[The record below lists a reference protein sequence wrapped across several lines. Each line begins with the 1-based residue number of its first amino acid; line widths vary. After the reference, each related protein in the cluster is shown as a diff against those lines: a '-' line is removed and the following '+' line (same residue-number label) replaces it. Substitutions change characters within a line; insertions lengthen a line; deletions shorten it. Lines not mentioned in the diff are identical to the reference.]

1 MPFLI
6 AFVAAA
12 WVGLVIYRFLPVPAE
27 VDAERLA
34 RVMEWQEEIPET
46 LPFWRAMLLPFNQLA
61 TRLPPQ
67 IIGRTDVQ
75 LYWAQF
81 QGQWIGWT
89 PVEWWGLRI
98 ALMLVGVLVGM
109 YAGGGDP
116 LIGFGVPL
124 LIYLYLGSKLS
135 TPSEKAMRQLQ
146 RELPE
151 VAQTL
156 ALLMNVGKDESS
168 ALELA
173 AQGKGLVHRWIR
185 YVLATRPLD
194 VPLLRERRTAGTA
207 RGHFLEA
214 AQKSGVPALVN
225 FATQFEFLKT
235 AGTGEG
241 LLMGTLADTVAA
253 DYEAQVMARAEA
265 LENKL
270 VLPVA
275 LFFFIPY
282 MAGLLIPMFAT
293 AGQ

>member
-6 AFVAAA
+6 AFVAAV
-12 WVGLVIYRFLPVPAE
+12 WVGVVIYNFLPVPAE

-34 RVMEWQEEIPET
+34 RVMEWREEIPET

-67 IIGRTDVQ
+67 LIGRTDVQ

-116 LIGFGVPL
+116 LLGFGVPL
-124 LIYLYLGSKLS
+124 LIFLYLGSKLS
-135 TPSEKAMRQLQ
+135 TPAEKAMRQLQ

-156 ALLMNVGKDESS
+156 ALLMTVGKDEGS
-168 ALELA
+168 ALQLA
-173 AQGKGLVHRWIR
+173 AEGKGLVHRWIR
-185 YVLATRPLD
+185 YVLATRPTD
-194 VPLLRERRTAGTA
+194 VPLLRKRTAGA
-207 RGHFLEA
+207 SHGYFLQEA
-214 AQKSGVPALVN
+214 KKSGMPSLVN
-225 FATQFEFLKT
+225 FATQFEFFKT
-235 AGTGEG
+235 AGKGEA

-270 VLPVA
+270 VLPIA

-282 MAGLLIPMFAT
+282 MAGLMIPMFAT

>member
-6 AFVAAA
+6 AFVAAVWA
-12 WVGLVIYRFLPVPAE
+12 GLVIYMFLPVPAE

-34 RVMEWQEEIPET
+34 RVMEWREEIPET

-98 ALMLVGVLVGM
+98 ALMLVGVLIGM

-116 LIGFGVPL
+116 LLGFGVPV
-124 LIYLYLGSKLS
+124 LIFLYLGSKLS
-135 TPSEKAMRQLQ
+135 TPAEKAMRQLQ

-156 ALLMNVGKDESS
+156 ALLITVGKDEST
-168 ALELA
+168 ALQLA
-173 AQGKGLVHRWIR
+173 AKGKGLVHRWIR
-185 YVLATRPLD
+185 YVLATRPTD
-194 VPLLRERRTAGTA
+194 VPLLKKRTAGA
-207 RGHFLEA
+207 AHGYFLEEA
-214 AQKSGVPALVN
+214 IKSGMPALVN
-225 FATQFEFLKT
+225 FATQFEFFKT
-235 AGTGEG
+235 AGKGEA

-270 VLPVA
+270 VLPIA
-275 LFFFIPY
+275 LFFFVPY